1 MANNIHLMSPRQQ
14 NKRCVHCLGKS
25 CLHGGKVTQVANVEH
40 FNINGYVEIT
50 LNFKA
55 STLNLKFVICLDL
68 LHLKGNTVRRI
79 FYIY

>member
-14 NKRCVHCLGKS
+14 NKRCVHC